1 MTTRN
6 TKLSLHRFL
15 TRQRKY
21 LIAAAVVLIFTLPI
35 LVKTLTSQSDQP
47 PQPVQLPTENVISD
61 GTMRRIQIPI
71 LMYHYIGQLPENA
84 DPYRIELTVS
94 TQRFREHLEYL
105 ASQGYS
111 SVSLYEVNSA
121 LLSGTALPVKPIVL
135 TFDDGYRDHYD
146 NVLPLLREFNFTGT
160 FFVITG
166 YADQGLPQYLS
177 WLQIQEMAQQ
187 GMSIEPHTKSHIDL
201 RQRSRDELIYEIVGS
216 VESIQ
221 AHTGQSGAIFAYPG
235 GRYDDQTLSVIQDTS
250 IRRAVTTEHGSLLTS
265 DNLYELPRLR
275 ISGEMSVTAL
285 GQLLNSG

>member
-6 TKLSLHRFL
+6 IKLSLHRLL
-15 TRQRKY
+15 TVKRSH
-21 LIAAAVVLIFTLPI
+21 LAVVLLMMIFTLP
-35 LVKTLTSQSDQP
+35 LVVKTLTSQSDRLQQP
-47 PQPVQLPTENVISD
+47 IQLPTENVISD
-61 GTMRRIQIPI
+61 GTLRRIQVPI
-71 LMYHYIGQLPENA
+71 LMYHYVGPLPENP
-84 DPYRIELTVS
+84 DQYRVELTVS

-121 LLSGTALPVKPIVL
+121 LLSGTPLPAKPIVL

-146 NVLPLLREFNFTGT
+146 NVLPLLREFNFNGT

-177 WLQIQEMAQQ
+177 WAQIQEMAQQ

-201 RQRSRDELIYEIVGS
+201 RQRTRDELIYEIVGS

-235 GRYDDQTLSVIQDTS
+235 GRYDDQTLSVLHDTS
-250 IRRAVTTEHGSLLTS
+250 VRRAVTTEHGSLLTS

-285 GQLLNSG
+285 DQLLHSG